1 VKVRSALHALLR
13 ELAEDRGDRSVLAG
27 TVAELVRSRRRWLA
41 LSPAPCFSVIP
52 GDKGLLWAWLSG
64 GLHGSLP
71 SLSPDQRQRLLRALQ
86 ATHAFRQ
93 AQDQAAYRLSSP
105 FSRGLNYRSLLHAL
119 KAACPER
126 LIVFHHYDSQGVMPT
141 SWLVCLLELRRA
153 GWAVVVSTSVLAAS
167 TVQQLEAA
175 GVYLAYRRNV
185 GLCLGAYKDLSL
197 LLSSDPALFRGLK
210 SLVLC
215 NDSNL
220 PVQAPSAFL
229 SQLQAWVEAEEA
241 AVQPVLA
248 GLTDSAQRGCYH
260 LQSFLLYAN
269 RALLQHPAWLRF
281 WLGFSLAG
289 SKDDLIN
296 NGEIGLSQALLA
308 AGVQLRPAYPLVQ
321 GLLSDPAMAEELQR
335 YSIWQP
341 CHVNQSLFAWQ
352 SLLARGFP
360 LVKKHVLFDLI
371 ENQGLPMAMAELARW
386 IPAERRELLAAD
398 LQQLFVSRYSGGS
411 PEPA

>member
-1 VKVRSALHALLR
+1 MKPLSRLLVMLR
-13 ELAEDRGDRSVLAG
+13 D
-27 TVAELVRSRRRWLA
+27 
-41 LSPAPCFSVIP
+41 LSPERSERR
-52 GDKGLLWAWLSG
+52 LLAAAAVVLMR
-64 GLHGSLP
+64 H
-71 SLSPDQRQRLLRALQ
+71 RRRLLRWAAPLIAAAPVAGRSKLQLWSCLAAVAVDRSDPRVDPIQLREALQ
-86 ATHAFRQ
+86 ATQAYADARQ
-93 AQDQAAYRLSSP
+93 RLARAHSGLWL
-105 FSRGLNYRSLLHAL
+105 RGGLSYRSLLDRWRDH
-119 KAACPER
+119 PPQR
-126 LIVFHHYDSQGVMPT
+126 LLLFHHYDRHGLLPS
-141 SWLVCLLELRRA
+141 SWQEVLVAVQAA
-153 GWAVVVSTSVLAAS
+153 GWQVVFSSSDL
-167 TVQQLEAA
+167 QPCLIQELEASGIQIA
-175 GVYLAYRRNV
+175 LRTNI
-185 GLCLGAYKDLSL
+185 GLCLGAYRDLSL
-197 LLSSDPALFRGLK
+197 LLSQAVPGDHLK

-241 AVQPVLA
+241 AAQPVLA
-248 GLTDSAQRGCYH
+248 GLTDSAQRSCYH

-341 CHVNQSLFAWQ
+341 RHVNQSLFAWQ

-360 LVKKHVLFDLI
+360 LVKKHVLFELI

-386 IPAERRELLAAD
+386 IPEQRRELLAAD
-398 LQQLFVSRYSGGS
+398 LQELFVSRYSGGT
-411 PEPA
+411 PELG

>member
-1 VKVRSALHALLR
+1 MLR
-13 ELAEDRGDRSVLAG
+13 D
-27 TVAELVRSRRRWLA
+27 
-41 LSPAPCFSVIP
+41 LSPERSERR
-52 GDKGLLWAWLSG
+52 LLAAAAVVLMR
-64 GLHGSLP
+64 H
-71 SLSPDQRQRLLRALQ
+71 RRRLLRWAAPLIAAAPVAGRSKLQLWSCLAAVAVDRSDPRVDPIQLREALQ
-86 ATHAFRQ
+86 ATQAYADARQ
-93 AQDQAAYRLSSP
+93 RLARAHSGLWL
-105 FSRGLNYRSLLHAL
+105 RGGLSYRSLLDRWRDH
-119 KAACPER
+119 PPQR
-126 LIVFHHYDSQGVMPT
+126 LLLFHHYDRHGLLPS
-141 SWLVCLLELRRA
+141 SWQEVLVAVQAA
-153 GWAVVVSTSVLAAS
+153 GWQVVFSSSDL
-167 TVQQLEAA
+167 QPCLIQELEASGIQIA
-175 GVYLAYRRNV
+175 LRTNI
-185 GLCLGAYKDLSL
+185 GLCLGAYRDLSL
-197 LLSSDPALFRGLK
+197 LLSQAVPGDHLK

-241 AVQPVLA
+241 AAQPVLA
-248 GLTDSAQRGCYH
+248 GLTDSAQRSCYH

-341 CHVNQSLFAWQ
+341 RHVNQSLFAWQ

-360 LVKKHVLFDLI
+360 LVKKHVLFELI

-386 IPAERRELLAAD
+386 IPEQRRELLAAD
-398 LQQLFVSRYSGGS
+398 LQELFVSRYSGGT
-411 PEPA
+411 PELG

>member
-1 VKVRSALHALLR
+1 VCSWHRHWRRLL
-13 ELAEDRGDRSVLAG
+13 AAAAVVLM
-27 TVAELVRSRRRWLA
+27 RHRR
-41 LSPAPCFSVIP
+41 
-52 GDKGLLWAWLSG
+52 
-64 GLHGSLP
+64 
-71 SLSPDQRQRLLRALQ
+71 RLLRWAAPLIAAAPVAGRSKLQLWSCLAAVAVDRSDPRVDPMQLREALQ
-86 ATHAFRQ
+86 ATQAYADARQ
-93 AQDQAAYRLSSP
+93 RLARVHSGLWL
-105 FSRGLNYRSLLHAL
+105 RGGLSYRSLLDRWRDH
-119 KAACPER
+119 PPQR
-126 LIVFHHYDSQGVMPT
+126 LLLFHHYDRHGHLPR
-141 SWLVCLLELRRA
+141 SWQEVLVAVQAA
-153 GWAVVVSTSVLAAS
+153 GWQVVFSSSDL
-167 TVQQLEAA
+167 QPWLIQELEASGIQIA
-175 GVYLAYRRNV
+175 LRTNI
-185 GLCLGAYKDLSL
+185 GLCLGAYRDLSL
-197 LLSSDPALFRGLK
+197 LLSQAVPGDHLK

-241 AVQPVLA
+241 AAQPVLA

-308 AGVQLRPAYPLVQ
+308 ADVQLRPAYPLVQ